1 MSSDYAIGGYTRPRV
16 GPLVWTV
23 VRHGTVEELRHA
35 IGQGANVLLPG
46 GPQQTSPLHEAVR
59 KENLVM
65 IQMLV
70 YAYADVDAV
79 DVNGLDPHD
88 YAQVINLHQKNIP
101 LMSLMSHMH
110 GVQKNMRR
118 SREFRRVRNLHKNY
132 DMFSLGVKEK
142 ETNKSLVKMFPP
154 ETIRHIKQFLGD

>member
-1 MSSDYAIGGYTRPRV
+1 
-16 GPLVWTV
+16 
-23 VRHGTVEELRHA
+23 
-35 IGQGANVLLPG
+35 
-46 GPQQTSPLHEAVR
+46 
-59 KENLVM
+59 
-65 IQMLV
+65 MLV

-88 YAQVINLHQKNIP
+88 YAQVINLHQRNIP

-132 DMFSLGVKEK
+132 DMFSLGAR
-142 ETNKSLVKMFPP
+142 ETKTNPEPNKSLVKMFPP